1 MQNSKLPFSIII
13 PTLNEEK
20 FLPRLLTSLKNQTD
34 KDFEVIVV
42 DGGST
47 DKTIQKAKK
56 YEKFLP
62 SLTIISSEKQ
72 NVSYQRN
79 LGAKIA
85 KGDYLIFL
93 DADSKV
99 SSAFIKKLQ
108 RAIKKTP
115 GLIYLP
121 KFVPDI
127 KTPDIVL
134 LFEIAYFLIE
144 VSQYTPKP
152 FSTGGEIIIRREI
165 FHILGGFDE
174 KLFLSEDHELIQ
186 RAKKF
191 GITARLLS
199 DIKVTFSL
207 RRMQKEGKLKFFL
220 KYLYSS
226 AQTILY
232 GRIER
237 QIFDYEMGGHL
248 YKKLNKQKNGL
259 DTLIKNNLKRLK
271 TLIQKTLKNIS

>member
-1 MQNSKLPFSIII
+1 MQKSKPLFSIII

-20 FLPRLLTSLKNQTD
+20 FLPRLLTSLKNQTE
-34 KDFEVIVV
+34 KNFEVIIV

-47 DKTIQKAKK
+47 DKTIQKARE
-56 YEKFLP
+56 YEKFIP
-62 SLTIISSEKQ
+62 SLTIVFSEKQ

-85 KGDYLIFL
+85 QGDYLIFL

-99 SSAFIKKLQ
+99 SPSFIKKLKGT
-108 RAIKKTP
+108 IKKTP

-121 KFVPDI
+121 KFIPDI
-127 KTPDIVL
+127 KTPDITL
-134 LFEIAYFLIE
+134 LFELAYFLIE

-174 KLFLSEDHELIQ
+174 KLFLSEDHELLQ

-191 GITARLLS
+191 GITARLLPEVK
-199 DIKVTFSL
+199 ITFSL

-220 KYLYSS
+220 KYLYST
-226 AQTILY
+226 AQTLFY
-232 GRIER
+232 GKIEK
-237 QIFDYEMGGHL
+237 QIFNYEMGGHL
-248 YKKLNKQKNGL
+248 YKDFKKQKTIIEKLFN
-259 DTLIKNNLKRLK
+259 DNLKKLK
-271 TLIQKTLKNIS
+271 SLIQKTLKTLS